1 MKNIYVGN
9 LNLAASEET
18 VRSLFE
24 THGTVDRVNILND
37 RDTGQSRGFAFV
49 EMNNDGEAEQAIA
62 TLNGRDLDG
71 RMLNVNETRPV
82 AFFNQ

>member
-71 RMLNVNETRPV
+71 RTLNVNETRPV